1 MLHHTMGGLRGPGG
15 EGAWYYVRGGMGNVS
30 GAIATSARQF
40 GAEILAN
47 QVLVNSN
54 KIS

>member
-15 EGAWYYVRGGMGNVS
+15 EGAWYYVRGGMGAVCT
-30 GAIATSARQF
+30 AIATSARQF
-40 GAEILAN
+40 GAEILAD

-54 KIS
+54 TLS